1 MYLKSIA
8 ACVFLAHV
16 GSFVPA
22 TSAFIPL
29 VDRVFT
35 RVGASRD
42 GGGGAGGSF
51 AADCARVSQMCNGC
65 TGRSLCVVDEFGKG
79 TATADGV
86 GLLTGFL
93 RFLARSPTPPI
104 ALVATHFTEFVRDES
119 IVPTTMRPMQFLTMR
134 IHLRR
139 RVPRRRRR
147 RWRRRRRR
155 TRARKN
161 QTAGKNRRES
171 DERAAATGHPKHP
184 KVIRPPGYRSAG
196 EDDSVVFLYRAVPGV
211 SSRAY
216 SLRCARDAGLPGS
229 VLARCEELAAIDAAN
244 GAGRRGEER
253 GTHSCG
259 PLGARGAAG
268 GARSRGARDRAV
280 ARARLDPTCSFEG
293 LGIARRSRETRRGG
307 LGDPGPGEWG
317 AARGVDDGAATRTT
331 AMDATDL
338 TGEERLSAGGDVRL
352 DDAARTDVQPV
363 VAVRAVH
370 D

>member
-1 MYLKSIA
+1 MSSGRIAVVTGPNQSGKSVYLKSIA

-22 TSAFIPL
+22 ETAFIPL

-42 GGGGAGGSF
+42 SGGGSF

-93 RFLARSPTPPI
+93 RYLARSPTPPI

-134 IHLRR
+134 IHLRSRAPAAADDDDGDDDGER
-139 RVPRRRRR
+139 RAKGGNGGKEP
-147 RWRRRRRR
+147 
-155 TRARKN
+155 
-161 QTAGKNRRES
+161 AGKRRKGDRCDGSSE
-171 DERAAATGHPKHP
+171 A
-184 KVIRPPGYRSAG
+184 PGYRSAG

-244 GAGRRGEER
+244 GAGAAAKGERTQLWSAWRPRLARRRRARAGRRG
-253 GTHSCG
+253 T
-259 PLGARGAAG
+259 
-268 GARSRGARDRAV
+268 ARSSPRSRVWTRRV
-280 ARARLDPTCSFEG
+280 RSRTRV
-293 LGIARRSRETRRGG
+293 RRSRR
-307 LGDPGPGEWG
+307 
-317 AARGVDDGAATRTT
+317 
-331 AMDATDL
+331 
-338 TGEERLSAGGDVRL
+338 
-352 DDAARTDVQPV
+352 
-363 VAVRAVH
+363 
-370 D
+370 